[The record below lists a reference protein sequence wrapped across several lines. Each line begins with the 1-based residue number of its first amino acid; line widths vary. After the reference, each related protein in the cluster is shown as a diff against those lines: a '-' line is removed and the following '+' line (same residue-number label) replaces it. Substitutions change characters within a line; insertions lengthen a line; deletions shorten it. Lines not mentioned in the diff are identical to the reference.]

1 MTIKLLVLGALCAF
15 FGSQWFTGAP
25 THDNVVSCAASVHH
39 CPGAI
44 VVGRASP
51 DQFFGALTV
60 R

>member
-15 FGSQWFTGAP
+15 FGSQWFTRGAS
-25 THDNVVSCAASVHH
+25 HDQVASCPASIHH

>member
-1 MTIKLLVLGALCAF
+1 MTIKLLALGALCAF
-15 FGSQWFTGAP
+15 IGSHWLKGGAAQE
-25 THDNVVSCAASVHH
+25 TVASCATVLHS

-51 DQFFGALTV
+51 DQFFGAQTV